1 MGKII
6 KFIII
11 AFVALAILGAAAFWG
26 LAGFFAP
33 KDMEESL
40 IPDAASQFLI
50 LTAASSRPRLRKNA
64 VCQLLS
70 IKYRSTCSRLLSLSK
85 ITDSMNTAVSTSV
98 VRPVL
103 YGQTCAAAR
112 CRVAVLLPSSWPKTL
127 FSPRSVPLPAR

>member
-33 KDMEESL
+33 KDMEEPLRS
-40 IPDAASQFLI
+40 FLI

-98 VRPVL
+98 VQPAL

-112 CRVAVLLPSSWPKTL
+112 GRVAVLLPSSWPKTL